1 MTLPIAFSA
10 VLHAGIVAL
19 LIQQTGPTQVSMPPM
34 YRVDL
39 VAAPP
44 GPPAVGV
51 VDATPPPDAPP
62 PAPPKA
68 AAAKAVKAPPIKAK
82 PAKAVKMATANVAKA
97 APKSAPAPKA
107 AGGEE
112 GGKGADVV
120 GAHIEGVEFPFPEYL
135 ANIERQIALNFSQGR
150 NGGALR
156 CEVFFMIRRDGSVSG
171 FRFLTRSGSLV
182 FDLEAQGAVEAAAK
196 RFGPLPTPFAEDVL
210 PVVFSFDP
218 SKLK

>member
-135 ANIERQIALNFSQGR
+135 ANIERQIAL
-150 NGGALR
+150 
-156 CEVFFMIRRDGSVSG
+156 
-171 FRFLTRSGSLV
+171 
-182 FDLEAQGAVEAAAK
+182 
-196 RFGPLPTPFAEDVL
+196 
-210 PVVFSFDP
+210 
-218 SKLK
+218 